1 MDSNKRRIVATVEYD
16 GSRFLG
22 WQRQLD
28 DPTVQAELENALS
41 RVANEPT
48 KVTAAGRTDSGVHA
62 CGQVIHFDS
71 TQVRSGDNWLRGTN
85 TLLPDGIAVL
95 GVQEISSEFNARYS
109 ALSRSYRYVIFK
121 RKMRPTYLQNYV
133 TWDYRQLDPSAMH
146 NAAQTLLGEHDFN
159 AFRASSCQAKSAVRE
174 ITSIQVNGSGNWV
187 WIDISANGFL
197 HHMVRNIAGVLMAIG
212 AGEKSAHWIKTI
224 LESKDRTQGGK
235 TAPAQ
240 GLYLTK
246 VNYTS
251 EYRVPEPS
259 EPCRFW

>member
-1 MDSNKRRIVATVEYD
+1 MGTHKRRLVATVEYD

-28 DPTVQAELENALS
+28 DPTVQAELETALS
-41 RVANEPT
+41 RVANEPIS
-48 KVTAAGRTDSGVHA
+48 VTAAGRTDTGVHA
-62 CGQVIHFDS
+62 NGQVVHFD
-71 TQVRSGDNWLRGTN
+71 TAQVRSDDNWLRGVN

-109 ALSRSYRYVIFK
+109 ALSRTYRYVIFK
-121 RKMRPTYLQNYV
+121 RQMQPTYLQNYV
-133 TWDYRQLDPSAMH
+133 TWDYRQLDSGAMQD
-146 NAAQTLLGEHDFN
+146 AAQCLLGQHDFN

-174 ITSIQVNGSGNWV
+174 ITSIQVNGSGNWI
-187 WIDISANGFL
+187 WMDISANGFL

-212 AGEKSAHWIKTI
+212 VGEKPAHWIKI
-224 LESKDRTQGGK
+224 VLESRDRTRGGK

-246 VNYTS
+246 VDYAP
-251 EYRVPEPS
+251 EYQVPTPS
-259 EPCRFW
+259 VPCRFW